1 MIKYEIEKIEQRIPA
16 KITCDVCKKE
26 FDVRKDSFDVQEF
39 LFINFIGG
47 YGSVFGDG
55 SKVQAEICQDCVKK
69 LLGKYLRIDEDV
81 DLVE

>member
-1 MIKYEIEKIEQRIPA
+1 MIKYEIQKFEEKVPH
-16 KITCDVCKKE
+16 KIICDVCGKE
-26 FDVRKDSFDVQEF
+26 IEMTIEEQEV
-39 LFINFIGG
+39 LYINFIGG

-55 SKVQAEICQDCVKK
+55 SEVKAEICQDCVKK